1 MNSEGKKKIS
11 GFILAGGKSSRMGTD
26 KALLMFQ
33 NEPLLKHMIKLIE
46 PFCQSV
52 KISGQN
58 IDYKYFNIEMVPDMF
73 SGFGPIAGIY
83 SSLYNSSSDWNL
95 LVSVDVPFVND
106 ELFRYLILNIGE
118 FDCIIPEHTGGIEP
132 LVGLYHKQA
141 LPVLKEM
148 ISCCDYK
155 LMNLLRKL
163 NTRFLDCNSLT
174 KKYPRLFMNIN
185 RPEDYQ
191 SI

>member
-1 MNSEGKKKIS
+1 MERRLDIS
-11 GFILAGGKSSRMGTD
+11 GYILAGGKSSRMGTD
-26 KALLMFQ
+26 KALLMIQ
-33 NEPLLKHMIKLIE
+33 HEPSLKRMISLIE

-52 KISGQN
+52 KISGERSE
-58 IDYKYFNIEMVPDMF
+58 YKDFDVEIIPDLF
-73 SGFGPIAGIY
+73 SDCGPISGLY
-83 SSLYNSSSDWNL
+83 SSLCHSSSDWNL

-106 ELFRYLILNIGE
+106 ELFRYLILNIGG

-132 LVGLYHKQA
+132 LVGLYHKRA

-148 ISCCDYK
+148 ISRGDYK

-163 NTRFLDCNSLT
+163 NTRFVDCNSLT
-174 KKYPRLFMNIN
+174 QKYPRLFMNIN
-185 RPEDYQ
+185 RIEDYQ